1 MRFNDKHIKLDN
13 NEPDEEF
20 RLILA
25 FIEWKLTIYYN
36 RISNRTYLETENIS

>member
-20 RLILA
+20 RQTMA
-25 FIEWKLTIYYN
+25 TFERN
-36 RISNRTYLETENIS
+36 M

>member
-20 RLILA
+20 RQILA
-25 FIEWKLTIYYN
+25 TVIRNIMEYN

>member
-20 RLILA
+20 RQILA
-25 FIEWKLTIYYN
+25 TVKRNTMEYN

>member
-20 RLILA
+20 RY
-25 FIEWKLTIYYN
+25 IYRMETYN
-36 RISNRTYLETENIS
+36 VIQ

>member
-20 RLILA
+20 RQILA
-25 FIEWKLTIYYN
+25 TVK
-36 RISNRTYLETENIS
+36 RKTYHVIQQNM

>member
-20 RLILA
+20 RQILA
-25 FIEWKLTIYYN
+25 TVKRNVIQQ
-36 RISNRTYLETENIS
+36 NI